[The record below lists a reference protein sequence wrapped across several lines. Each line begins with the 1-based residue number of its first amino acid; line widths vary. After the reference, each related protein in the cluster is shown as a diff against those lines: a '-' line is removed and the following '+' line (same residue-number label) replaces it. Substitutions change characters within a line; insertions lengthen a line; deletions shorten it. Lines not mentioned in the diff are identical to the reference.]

1 MRNISITFFT
11 LAILSSLIVTIN
23 WYFHIDFLPFT
34 IVFQHLTNTLG
45 LAGCL
50 TFILSLRH

>member
-1 MRNISITFFT
+1 MRNLSITFFT